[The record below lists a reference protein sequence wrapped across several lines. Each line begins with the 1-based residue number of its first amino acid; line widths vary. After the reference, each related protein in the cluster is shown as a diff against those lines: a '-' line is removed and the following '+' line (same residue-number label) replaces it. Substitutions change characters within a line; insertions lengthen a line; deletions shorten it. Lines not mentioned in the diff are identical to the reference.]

1 VWVAFASTAFT
12 SGGAQYGFGIFVKPL
27 TEEFGW
33 SRTEINLS
41 LSIGLISGLLSPLI
55 GMTLDRLGSRLVM
68 TASLATIALAFF
80 LRAAMTELWQWYALS
95 ALLAIGMP
103 GAFMPVGKLIGAWFP
118 RTRGRMMGTAI
129 TGNNVF
135 GLIGVPLLNLVVVSQ
150 GWRLGYSII
159 GACVAGT
166 AAAAWL
172 VLRDSPPAT
181 NRVGAAPDRTAPLS
195 AASVNTTPP
204 QTPSE
209 PDVTIGEAARTRA
222 FWLIMAGLTCAGF
235 SYPSVMT
242 QLIPHME
249 AEGWASSRATLALT
263 ALAGVALASKITWG
277 RLSERLTARVS
288 FVVAILIMSSGVVFL
303 ILAGDTVFVWPAIIY
318 FGMGFGGIGPLM
330 TLVILETFG
339 LRNFGSIQGAISLV
353 TQIVPVLI
361 GPIMAGFLFD
371 STGSYD
377 ASFAIAAA
385 IFATG
390 AVSVFWARRPAVV
403 RVHPA
408 T

>member
-1 VWVAFASTAFT
+1 MRPISRGWAIVWVAFASTAFT
-12 SGGAQYGFGIFVKPL
+12 SGGAQYGFGIFVRPL

-55 GMTLDRLGSRLVM
+55 GVTLDRFGSRLVM

-95 ALLAIGMP
+95 ALLAFGMP

-118 RTRGRMMGTAI
+118 KTRGRMMGTAI

-135 GLIGVPLLNLVVVSQ
+135 GLVGVPLLNLVVVSQ

-172 VLRDSPPAT
+172 ILRDAPPAGGAPAA
-181 NRVGAAPDRTAPLS
+181 RAAPS
-195 AASVNTTPP
+195 
-204 QTPSE
+204 TPSAPTPE
-209 PDVTIGEAARTRA
+209 PDLTIGEATRTRA

-249 AEGWASSRATLALT
+249 AEGWASSRATLVLT
-263 ALAGVALASKITWG
+263 TLAGVALASKITWG

-303 ILAGDTVFVWPAIIY
+303 TLAGGTLFVWPAIIY

-339 LRNFGSIQGAISLV
+339 LRNYGSIQGTISLV
-353 TQIVPVLI
+353 THIVPVLI
-361 GPIMAGFLFD
+361 GPILAGFLFD
-371 STGSYD
+371 STGSYH

-390 AVSVFWARRPAVV
+390 ALCVAGARRPVAV
-403 RVHPA
+403 RLRPA
-408 T
+408 V